1 MSKKEFLHKPSLKD
15 FEVFKKEF
23 IRCVHLLELGEWH
36 VFFEFRAIED
46 SYAELTWE
54 ADTYTATVSLTNTT
68 QTGVNGRDFD
78 PKRHA
83 RHEAAHLFIARL
95 QSIGKWRFVIPD
107 MFTAE
112 SERIARTLEKIL

>member
-1 MSKKEFLHKPSLKD
+1 MSRKEASRKPTLRDFEIFKKEFL
-15 FEVFKKEF
+15 
-23 IRCVHLLELGEWH
+23 RCIALLELGEWH
-36 VFFEFRAIED
+36 IFFEFRPVEGC
-46 SYAELTWE
+46 YAELTWE
-54 ADTYTATVSLTNTT
+54 ADAYTATVTLNNVA
-68 QTGVNGRDFD
+68 QTGINARDFD